1 MVYIR
6 SKKVKGIDYAYLV
19 KSVWDKTN
27 NTSTQHTVKYLGK
40 ASAITAEDIPMEHR
54 QDPKILAFIASYSK
68 NRHEKE
74 TMITRMQQEIFR
86 LLTECNLSELVKIYD
101 RYSKL
106 LGLIAFYDKLL
117 KPVMYEVGDP
127 WAQGKSTSLPN
138 MYVVTLQMV

>member
-40 ASAITAEDIPMEHR
+40 APAITAEDIPMEHR
-54 QDPKILAFIASYSK
+54 QDPKILAFIASYNK

-74 TMITRMQQEIFR
+74 TMITRMQRDF
-86 LLTECNLSELVKIYD
+86 
-101 RYSKL
+101 
-106 LGLIAFYDKLL
+106 
-117 KPVMYEVGDP
+117 
-127 WAQGKSTSLPN
+127 
-138 MYVVTLQMV
+138 